1 MSIYKIDAV
10 HSLSTLPA
18 NDGNFKSEL
27 ERATNEQ
34 IEKAIQTMNESGGMN
49 KSRINACKRELRKR
63 NKVAKC

>member
-1 MSIYKIDAV
+1 MSIYKVDIV

-34 IEKAIQTMNESGGMN
+34 IEKSIQTMKQNGGQH
-49 KSRINACKRELRKR
+49 KSRITACERELRKR
-63 NKVAKC
+63 NKAEKC

>member
-1 MSIYKIDAV
+1 MSIYKIDVV

-34 IEKAIQTMNESGGMN
+34 IEQAIQKMNESGGQN
-49 KSRINACKRELRKR
+49 KSRIAACERELRKR
-63 NKVAKC
+63 IKATKC